1 MLDQILLYSF
11 GLLALVSGVM
21 VITAKNPV
29 HSVFYLVLAFV
40 NASLL
45 LILLGVE
52 FLPVVFMI
60 VYVGAIAILF
70 LFVVMMLN
78 IKLVEILDNSTRY
91 APIGFIV
98 GFVFFTSALSVIG
111 QEVLG
116 WETVDC
122 LTFNSRTI
130 APTLNVTNIAASLYT
145 DYFISFIVASL
156 VLLVAMIG
164 AILLTVF
171 HEKSIKRQDIFSQTA
186 RDINSVRLSD

>member
-98 GFVFFTSALSVIG
+98 GFVFFTSALSVID

-116 WETVDC
+116 
-122 LTFNSRTI
+122 
-130 APTLNVTNIAASLYT
+130 
-145 DYFISFIVASL
+145 
-156 VLLVAMIG
+156 
-164 AILLTVF
+164 
-171 HEKSIKRQDIFSQTA
+171 
-186 RDINSVRLSD
+186 